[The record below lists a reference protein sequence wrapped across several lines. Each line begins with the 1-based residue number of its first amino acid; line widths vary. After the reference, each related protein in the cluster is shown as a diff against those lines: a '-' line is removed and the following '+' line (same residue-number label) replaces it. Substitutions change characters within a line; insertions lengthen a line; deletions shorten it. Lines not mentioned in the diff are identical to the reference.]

1 MNKVWMCSGSTY
13 TQVGSGY
20 KVSESLPVGIY
31 GISLTMTGYHLVQ
44 KVLERLSQLKN

>member
-20 KVSESLPVGIY
+20 KVSELKPVFSIMFLFSE
-31 GISLTMTGYHLVQ
+31 IEH
-44 KVLERLSQLKN
+44 